1 MTTPTNDVSTARASR
16 AMATLRFTGTRTT
29 HTWLRD
35 LCQSKYVEIAA
46 NQKLASCGY
55 RVRFDRTNPRSIW

>member
-1 MTTPTNDVSTARASR
+1 MSHQKDSTARASR

-46 NQKLASCGY
+46 TQKLEAASLL
-55 RVRFDRTNPRSIW
+55 RTKHWRIQ